1 MGQDVIY
8 GIRQLRKSPGFTLIV
23 ILTLALGIGANT
35 AVFSVINGYLRP
47 LPVRSPDQIVVLAAD
62 TKGDET
68 GFQYRLSYPA
78 LQDLR
83 RETSTFSD
91 VFAFEVGIS
100 GLSAD
105 GKTSQILYSVVTG
118 NYFPALGLRPA
129 AGRFFVSGEGENPG
143 AESLV
148 VLGYNYWQKRF
159 GGRAEVVGKQVR
171 VDGLTARIIGVAP
184 REFHGTYGGADMDA
198 YMPLD
203 QFAKMPFWASPTQV
217 YTDRSR
223 RPITVLAR
231 LKAGVSVERAQHA
244 MDVFARRLASE
255 YPATDTGIAIRVVP
269 ENLARPIPSKLL
281 AGVAPLVRG
290 FVLALG
296 GLVLLLACMN
306 VANLMLVRATI
317 RQRELAIR
325 AALGSGRGRLLR
337 QLLTESLLLAFA
349 GAAAGVLM
357 GKWGK
362 DAFAS
367 AIDLGVDFPTILDF
381 AFDWRVFAYALAA
394 AVFTGITIG
403 LWPAWRASATDPGL
417 ALHEGR
423 GDSGGSGSPSRQRAR
438 SALVAAQVAGSL
450 LLLITAG
457 LFIRSLDRA
466 QRMNLGFNPDRVL
479 NVLLDTRE
487 AGYDRP
493 RTLAFYRELERRVK
507 ELPGTQS
514 VSLAFSSPLGYIA
527 NAEFVYVDGR
537 PLRSDEQPPL
547 IGANSVS
554 PAYFDTLQLPLAR
567 GRGFTEQDTDAS
579 RLVAIVNETM
589 AARFWPGQDPIGRHF
604 RTAKLDGPVW
614 EVVGVA
620 RNSKYLAVAEGAL
633 PYFYRP
639 LAQNYSSMRVLQVRT
654 AERPERMAAV
664 VRRQIEDLD
673 ADMPISDLRPM
684 RQSMNGPAGFLVF
697 RLGAMQASAM
707 GLLGTLLA
715 ILGVYGVVSYGAAQ
729 RTREIG
735 IRLALGAQP
744 ADIRRL
750 VLQQGLV
757 VVCVGIAAGLLGAL
771 ALGRLTARF
780 LLLVSSTDPLTFAGV
795 TLVLAAIALWA
806 CYLPARRAMRVDPL
820 VALRHE

>member
-1 MGQDVIY
+1 MGQDIAY
-8 GIRQLRKSPGFTLIV
+8 AFRQLRKSPGFTLIV
-23 ILTLALGIGANT
+23 ILTIALGIGANT

-47 LPVRSPDQIVVLAAD
+47 LPVRLPDQIVVLAAD

-68 GFQYRLSYPA
+68 GFQYRLSFPA
-78 LQDLR
+78 LQELR

-100 GLSAD
+100 GLSSD

-129 AGRFFVSGEGENPG
+129 AGRFFVTGEGEHPG
-143 AESLV
+143 AESLI

-159 GGRAEVVGKQVR
+159 GGAPGVVGKQVR
-171 VDGLTARIIGVAP
+171 VDGLTARVIGVAP
-184 REFHGTYGGADMDA
+184 KEFHGTYGGADMDA

-223 RPITVLAR
+223 HPITVLAR
-231 LKAGVSVERAQHA
+231 LRAGVSIERAQRA
-244 MDVFARRLASE
+244 VDVFARRLASE
-255 YPATDTGIAIRVVP
+255 YPATDSGIGIRVIA
-269 ENLARPIPSKLL
+269 ENLARPLPLKML
-281 AGVAPLVRG
+281 AGVVPLVRG

-306 VANLMLVRATI
+306 VANLLLVRATV

-325 AALGSGRGRLLR
+325 AALGSGRSRLLR

-367 AIDLGVDFPTILDF
+367 AIDLGVDLPTILDF

-394 AVFTGITIG
+394 AVFTGVVIG
-403 LWPAWRASATDPGL
+403 LWPAWRASATDANL
-417 ALHEGR
+417 VLHEGR
-423 GDSGGSGSPSRQRAR
+423 GDSGGGGSPSRQRAR
-438 SALVAAQVAGSL
+438 STLVAAQVAGSL
-450 LLLITAG
+450 LLLIIAG
-457 LFIRSLDRA
+457 LFVRSLDRA
-466 QRMNLGFNPDRVL
+466 QRMNLGFNPDHVL

-493 RTLAFYRELERRVK
+493 RTLAFYRELERRLK

-514 VSLAFSSPLGYIA
+514 VSLAFSSPLGYISHS
-527 NAEFVYVDGR
+527 EFVYVDGR
-537 PLRSDEQPPL
+537 TLRSDEQPPMV
-547 IGANSVS
+547 GANSVS
-554 PAYFDTLQLPLAR
+554 SSYFDTLQLPLAR
-567 GRGFTEQDTDAS
+567 GRGFTEQDTES
-579 RLVAIVNETM
+579 TRLVAVVNETM
-589 AARFWPGQDPIGRHF
+589 AARFWPGQDAIGRRF
-604 RTAKLDGPVW
+604 RTATSDGPVW
-614 EVVGVA
+614 EVVGIA
-620 RNSKYLAVAEGAL
+620 RNSKYVAVAEGAL

-639 LAQNYSSMRVLQVRT
+639 LTQQYSSMRVLQVRT
-654 AERPERMAAV
+654 AEPPERMAAV

-673 ADMPISDLRPM
+673 ADLPVSDLRPM
-684 RQSMNGPAGFLVF
+684 KQSMNGPAGFLVF

-729 RTREIG
+729 RTHEIG

-744 ADIRRL
+744 GDIRRL
-750 VLQQGLV
+750 VLRQGLA
-757 VVCVGIAAGLLGAL
+757 VVCAGIAAGLVGAFAL
-771 ALGRLTARF
+771 ARLTGKI

-795 TLVLAAIALWA
+795 TLLLAAIALWA